1 MAEKQSSK
9 KPIFKKAWFW
19 AIIAVVVIGA
29 IIAGINKQPTKIG
42 EGDSS
47 SSSQT
52 ESANGDFKT
61 GDIVKIDGQE
71 VSVIAVNTNYTTGKE
86 YIKAADGKKYVKIDV
101 QIKNTSSDKISYNVL
116 YWEIEDENGD
126 ITSYS
131 VTAQADDGLG
141 SGDLA
146 AGGTKKGSIVFEV
159 SDSSTKFK
167 IHYMPN
173 MWSSEEVI
181 INL

>member
-1 MAEKQSSK
+1 MAEKQSGK

-19 AIIAVVVIGA
+19 VIIAVIVIIGA
-29 IIAGINKQPTKIG
+29 IIAGNNNQPTKIG
-42 EGDSS
+42 ESGN
-47 SSSQT
+47 SSQT
-52 ESANGDFKT
+52 ESTNGDFKT
-61 GDIVKIDGQE
+61 GDIIKIDEQE
-71 VSVIAVNTNYTTGKE
+71 VSVVAADMNYATGKE

-101 QIKNTSSDKISYNVL
+101 QIKNTSNDKISYNVL
-116 YWEIEDENGD
+116 YWEIEDESGD

-131 VTAQADDGLG
+131 AMAQADDGLG

-159 SDSSTKFK
+159 SDSSAKFK
-167 IHYMPN
+167 IHYKPN
-173 MWSSEEVI
+173 MWSSKEAV